1 MNLHVFLSW
10 LFIDSFI
17 FNLHTFRIYL
27 FLLALPF
34 LSSFFLLEYFSI
46 ISYEILKDRDPDLF
60 DRLLSNKTYLILP
73 RYYVID
79 GALIVQSTK
88 TRETNKGYSSLD
100 LIIFYTNFRKRCA
113 YGFAIILFTYTG
125 IGVINKTFYD

>member
-1 MNLHVFLSW
+1 MF
-10 LFIDSFI
+10 F
-17 FNLHTFRIYL
+17 FRNYLLILL
-27 FLLALPF
+27 FLIHILFVSTYFFLPF
-34 LSSFFLLEYFSI
+34 LFHHLLFLLEYFSI

-60 DRLLSNKTYLILP
+60 DRLLSNKTYFILP

-79 GALIVQSTK
+79 GALIVQSSK

-113 YGFAIILFTYTG
+113 HGFAIILFTYTG
-125 IGVINKTFYD
+125 IGLINKTFYD

>member
-1 MNLHVFLSW
+1 MF
-10 LFIDSFI
+10 F
-17 FNLHTFRIYL
+17 FRNYLLILL
-27 FLLALPF
+27 FLIYILFVSTYFFLPF
-34 LSSFFLLEYFSI
+34 LFHHLFFLLEYFSI

-88 TRETNKGYSSLD
+88 TRETNKGYSSLA
-100 LIIFYTNFRKRCA
+100 LIIFIQISEKD
-113 YGFAIILFTYTG
+113 
-125 IGVINKTFYD
+125 VPMDSQ

>member
-1 MNLHVFLSW
+1 M
-10 LFIDSFI
+10 
-17 FNLHTFRIYL
+17 
-27 FLLALPF
+27 
-34 LSSFFLLEYFSI
+34 
-46 ISYEILKDRDPDLF
+46 
-60 DRLLSNKTYLILP
+60 LP

-79 GALIVQSTK
+79 GALIVQSSK

-125 IGVINKTFYD
+125 IGMINKTFYD